1 MAKVELSVISSAD
14 GTVRMRVYDDGEDL
28 PEGWADHK
36 PKGTGL
42 GVKLVRAMLGQIDA
56 RLEVTNAPGACFTVH
71 A

>member
-1 MAKVELSVISSAD
+1 
-14 GTVRMRVYDDGEDL
+14 MRVYDDGEDL